1 MRPKNLYHTLGMDKK
16 VYSEAPEMKY
26 VSVEQPE
33 HYYVHVSG
41 RAQQGKMIDIMN
53 LPSVIYDTLVKQR
66 VYSQKDTIVRVDIM
80 ERLEDKI
87 KMKMILSST
96 AIANANGSKTISMYN
111 FLGEIT

>member
-1 MRPKNLYHTLGMDKK
+1 MKPKSLYHTLGMDKK
-16 VYSEAPEMKY
+16 AYSEAPENKY

-33 HYYVHVSG
+33 HYYVRISG
-41 RAQQGKMIDIMN
+41 QAQQDKMIDIMKS
-53 LPSVIYDTLVKQR
+53 PDSIYDSLAMHHL
-66 VYSQKDTIVRVDIM
+66 YNQKDTVIRVNIM

-87 KMKMILSST
+87 KMKMISSST